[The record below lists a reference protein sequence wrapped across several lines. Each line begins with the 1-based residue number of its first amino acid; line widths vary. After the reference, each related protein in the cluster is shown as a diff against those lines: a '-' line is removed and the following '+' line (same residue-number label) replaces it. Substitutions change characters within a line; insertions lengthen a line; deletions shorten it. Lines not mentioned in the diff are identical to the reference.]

1 MESCQIGVFLG
12 YATGKGF
19 AFLDREI
26 YLPQEWANDQQRRQ
40 AAGVPESVRFAT
52 KPQLARVMLE
62 RARAAK
68 VPLAWVTGDT
78 VYGND
83 RRLREWL
90 EENYQAYVLAVACIA
105 LHVDIRTNSKSSINT
120 ISKTIKLIP
129 TLSHPILEYKPP
141 IFDGVKIG
149 RIRW

>member
-90 EENYQAYVLAVACIA
+90 EENYQAYVLAVACSERVWIDGSTGSVQVPVEQVIA
-105 LHVDIRTNSKSSINT
+105 ELPAETWQRLGCELAARGCASST
-120 ISKTIKLIP
+120 
-129 TLSHPILEYKPP
+129 
-141 IFDGVKIG
+141 GCG
-149 RIRW
+149 